1 MIVGL
6 LIFSGLPVPTG
17 VPPQDPLYHFAT
29 APVPRVPPDAVNVNV
44 PPASAQKLSAL
55 ELADAGAADNVF
67 TVTVTLAHP
76 DEEHGVDSQR
86 A

>member
-1 MIVGL
+1 VVVTGEAMLRL
-6 LIFSGLPVPTG
+6 LPDPIGDPLPQLPVYQFKIAPD
-17 VPPQDPLYHFAT
+17 PPLYDNTMF
-29 APVPRVPPDAVNVNV
+29 
-44 PPASAQKLSAL
+44 PASSAQKLFRST
-55 ELADAGAADNVF
+55 DAAVGATGGWI